1 MTRGRLAADFSG
13 AEERRVERPPTLSM
27 SSTDYSLSGQAGA
40 APCILALPEPCEAD
54 VSMWAWSSFLRKNC
68 ICWAW
73 GTLAAWVRAHLAW
86 ALTPHSPSGPWRS
99 FAPRHPLCAP
109 GFLVQRLQA
118 GLVELYLEMGS
129 RHYVAVKQPPG
140 EAPRG

>member
-1 MTRGRLAADFSG
+1 MWGRRGNCDEGRWLAADFSG

-40 APCILALPEPCEAD
+40 VPCILALLEPCEAD
-54 VSMWAWSSFLRKNC
+54 VSTWAWSSFLRKNY

-109 GFLVQRLQA
+109 GFLVQRLQQA
-118 GLVELYLEMGS
+118 WLS
-129 RHYVAVKQPPG
+129 FTWKWAVDTMWL
-140 EAPRG
+140 